1 MNKKFLAV
9 IGSAAVATAFWACGS
24 GDIYEPT
31 DNDLIFKEVMEQ
43 PGAVKSYCSDGM
55 GCEGAFAVESSSS
68 EEEDIFSSSS
78 FPGNIS
84 SEKIDIG
91 SSSSVIE
98 IIPSIESSSS
108 ATLVTGLGSCA
119 PIASPVD
126 KNVAG
131 AAQFKFIPNTTTSGY
146 NATAFANATYD
157 WNYGPNSSE
166 PSGTAKNTSD
176 KVTYSASGAVTAS
189 VTVTMKDGSSELITC
204 KELQVNGDPITGCA
218 CTTDA
223 DGTVDYTATPDVTW
237 SVTGCKSASAVNSY
251 AWDGVAGTALT
262 FTKTFTEAQAGWA
275 PKLKVGNSDKTVI
288 DVTCPAVKTSKGPEY
303 QLAFEGD
310 QIPSSSKLSVAMP
323 FNLEACINVNFKWT
337 NAGYQPT
344 NISVLCD
351 VTAAQNNPGLTMD
364 VKYGTSTKSYK
375 GDYNISN
382 SGIALGAI
390 ASGVN
395 DKGNVCVTIKGTA
408 GGTAKCFF
416 GN

>member
-131 AAQFKFIPNTTTSGY
+131 AAQFKFVPNTTTSGY

-204 KELQVNGDPITGCA
+204 KELQVNGDPITGCT
-218 CTTDA
+218 CTTEA
-223 DGTVDYTATPDVTW
+223 KSVDYTETPDVTW
-237 SVTGCKSASAVNSY
+237 SVTGCKSTSAITSY
-251 AWDGVAGTALT
+251 AWAGGAAGASTSY
-262 FTKTFTEAQAGWA
+262 TKTFTAATASFA
-275 PKLKVGNSDKTVI
+275 PTLKVGNSDKTVI
-288 DVTCPAVKTSKGPEY
+288 DVTCPAIKVTKGAEYSFTEKGTEGAINFTSNIEANVVFDLPTNWHNDNNAGTCSFVCTVTRGDGGDGKITGSIGETAIAGGDYVATTISTAITVGKTSVPFV
-303 QLAFEGD
+303 L
-310 QIPSSSKLSVAMP
+310 KLGSNTGASCR
-323 FNLEACINVNFKWT
+323 LEW
-337 NAGYQPT
+337 
-344 NISVLCD
+344 
-351 VTAAQNNPGLTMD
+351 
-364 VKYGTSTKSYK
+364 
-375 GDYNISN
+375 
-382 SGIALGAI
+382 
-390 ASGVN
+390 
-395 DKGNVCVTIKGTA
+395 
-408 GGTAKCFF
+408 
-416 GN
+416 